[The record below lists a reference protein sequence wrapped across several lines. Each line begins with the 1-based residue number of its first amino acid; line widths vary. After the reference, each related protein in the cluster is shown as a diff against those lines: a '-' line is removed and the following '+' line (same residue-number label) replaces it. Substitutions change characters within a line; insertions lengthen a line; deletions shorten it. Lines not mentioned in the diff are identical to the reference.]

1 MAGTH
6 GFRRV
11 GVVEMEAAAAAEV
24 VGAGSGTDGD
34 VQIKGTKE
42 NGQPVEQPAA
52 SEALEMP
59 STPLPLPRD
68 IDWSEHFSFF
78 NSVGGFGGS
87 TDGARG
93 LISVGISNSESRP
106 DSVTQTQSCLNNADE
121 RVEELTLKN
130 CISTEVQPEVSAGGS
145 TSSGGKPTVMRGL
158 WGNFTRMAWRASDVA
173 SREKL
178 AASRGEVTNLRIGDM
193 PSRENLAVSF
203 GNNMISRSN
212 DASSKEMAMNHGDN
226 ANNEFNLPF
235 SNQQHFLSSRPN
247 QSEQQRVE
255 RENALIVSSFSTRI
269 LDQMRSK
276 TVTPSSGV
284 QGFPFKTVLKGK
296 GVVYQGTR
304 EETQVQAIARPR
316 VPMDKIRKIPNIPQD
331 SMARVDGTFF
341 GSGGNVLEP
350 QCEGTSLREII
361 KPARQTMCKFEK
373 MHLFKQILDLVD
385 KSHAQGFT
393 LQHLRPSYFTIS
405 SSNQVKY
412 IGSYGTQDL
421 SAPSKLDIATD
432 DIFNRKRCFDPKIES
447 QESNGDNASVIK
459 YQKVGEQGSIAV
471 RRSVNTF
478 WANHRGG
485 NQNEGVDPG
494 ALWQGNSSCTGR
506 ERFKAAEPFY
516 GSSIP
521 YAQRLSNSGNQ
532 QLAFELRMLEE
543 SWYRSPEEISQLKG
557 ILPSN
562 IYSLGVLLFE
572 LFCCC
577 ETWEVHCAAM
587 SDLRHRILP
596 PNFLS
601 ESPKEAG
608 FCLWLLHPD
617 PCSRPKARD
626 ILGCD
631 LINEGRD
638 LSLLDKTPVAV
649 HEEDTESGLLLGFLS
664 QLKEEKEMHTAKLS
678 ADLASLETDIAEV
691 ERRHSMRVG
700 FSLEDMDVLA
710 GSNDFSGASAYTLGG
725 ASLSGLPPSLCRPS
739 IYEER
744 VMRNLEQLENAY
756 YSMRSTIET
765 SEANVIKRSENDAL
779 RIRQNFH
786 QLNSDANAINEQA
799 DPLGCFFDGLCK
811 YARYSRFEVR
821 GILKNA
827 DILNSPNV
835 ICSLSFDR
843 DEEYFAA
850 AGVSK
855 KIKIF
860 EFDALLN
867 DRVDIHYPLIEMP
880 SKSKLSCVCWNSYI
894 KNYLASTD
902 YDGTVQLWDASSGQ
916 GFTQFTEHRKRAW
929 SVSFSEVDPTKLASG
944 SDDCCVKIWS
954 INQKNCADTIRNV
967 ANVCC
972 VQFSP
977 YSSRMLA
984 FGSAD
989 YKIYCYDL
997 RNTRIP
1003 WCTISGH
1010 GKAVSYVRFLDPET
1024 LISASTDNT
1033 LKIWD
1038 LNQTNSSGLS
1048 TDACSMTLRGHTNEK
1063 NFVGLSVHDGYITC
1077 GSENNEVFSYY
1088 KTFPMPITSHK
1099 FGSIDPITGQETNDD
1114 NQQFVSSVCWRGRS
1128 NMVVA
1133 ANSTGSI
1140 KVLELV

>member
-1 MAGTH
+1 MEGTT
-6 GFRRV
+6 
-11 GVVEMEAAAAAEV
+11 AAEV
-24 VGAGSGTDGD
+24 GGAADGAAGD
-34 VQIKGTKE
+34 VQIKGSKE
-42 NGQPVEQPAA
+42 NGQPEQQQQQQPSG

-59 STPLPLPRD
+59 ATLLPRD

-78 NSVGGFGGS
+78 TSLGGFGGS
-87 TDGARG
+87 SDGARG
-93 LISVGISNSESRP
+93 LTSIGLSNSESRP
-106 DSVTQTQSCLNNADE
+106 DSVTQRGLDNGAEE

-130 CISTEVQPEVSAGGS
+130 CINTDVQPEVSAGGS
-145 TSSGGKPTVMRGL
+145 SSSGDRPTAIKGL
-158 WGNFTRMAWRASDVA
+158 WGNFTRMAWRTSELA
-173 SREKL
+173 SREN
-178 AASRGEVTNLRIGDM
+178 AAVSYGDVANLRAGDAF
-193 PSRENLAVSF
+193 SRENMGMSLA
-203 GNNMISRSN
+203 NNMISWNN
-212 DASSKEMAMNHGDN
+212 DVSGKETPTSRVGNV
-226 ANNEFNLPF
+226 NNEFMMPF
-235 SNQQHFLSSRPN
+235 RSQQLLLSARPN
-247 QSEQQRVE
+247 QNEHRPE
-255 RENALIVSSFSTRI
+255 RDNAIKVSSFSNRI
-269 LDQMRSK
+269 LEQMRSK
-276 TVTPSSGV
+276 TVTPPSGV
-284 QGFPFKTVLKGK
+284 LGSPPNGKSKGK
-296 GVVYQGTR
+296 GVAYQGAR
-304 EETQVQAIARPR
+304 EEVQAQANARPR
-316 VPMDKIRKIPNIPQD
+316 VPSDKIPTIPTSMHD
-331 SMARVDGTFF
+331 SMARVDPLLNGA
-341 GSGGNVLEP
+341 GGNVSKSH
-350 QCEGTSLREII
+350 CEGTSLRELI
-361 KPARQTMCKFEK
+361 KPGRQTLSKFEK
-373 MHLFKQILDLVD
+373 MNLFKQILDLVD
-385 KSHAQGFT
+385 KCHAQGYT
-393 LQHLRPSYFTIS
+393 LQHLRPSYFTIP

-412 IGSYGTQDL
+412 IGSYTAQDL
-421 SAPSKLDIATD
+421 PTSIKQDVTREDLG
-432 DIFNRKRCFDPKIES
+432 NRKRCLGQKIDH
-447 QESNGDNASVIK
+447 QESNGHRNSMLK
-459 YQKVGEQGSIAV
+459 YQKVGDQGSVAV
-471 RRSVNTF
+471 RRPTHTF
-478 WANHRGG
+478 WTDQRGD
-485 NQNEGVDPG
+485 NQNEDVNPGVLRPE
-494 ALWQGNSSCTGR
+494 NYSYTVR
-506 ERFKAAEPFY
+506 ERFKFVEPY
-516 GSSIP
+516 GSNTSC
-521 YAQRLSNSGNQ
+521 AQHVSSSGNQ
-532 QLAFELRMLEE
+532 QPAFELRNLEE
-543 SWYRSPEEISQLKG
+543 SWYMSPEELSQFKG
-557 ILPSN
+557 TFPSN

-572 LFCCC
+572 LFCCS

-587 SDLRHRILP
+587 SNLRQRILP

-638 LSLLDKTPVAV
+638 LSLLEQTPVSIS
-649 HEEDTESGLLLGFLS
+649 EDDTESSLLLNFLS
-664 QLKEEKEMHTAKLS
+664 QLKEEKEMQAAKLS
-678 ADLASLETDIAEV
+678 ADLGSLQTDITEV
-691 ERRHSMRVG
+691 ERRHSARMG
-700 FSLEDMDVLA
+700 FSLVDTDVLA
-710 GSNDFSGASAYTLGG
+710 SSSALSGASVS
-725 ASLSGLPPSLCRPS
+725 ASQDALLSGLVPSLCKSS

-756 YSMRSTIET
+756 YSMRSTVDTCET
-765 SEANVIKRSENDAL
+765 NAIKRPDKEAL
-779 RIRQNFH
+779 RVRENFY
-786 QLNSDANAINEQA
+786 QVCSDSDAMGEQT
-799 DPLGCFFDGLCK
+799 DRLGSFFDGLCK
-811 YARYSRFEVR
+811 YARHSRFEVR
-821 GILKNA
+821 GIMKNA

-880 SKSKLSCVCWNSYI
+880 SKSKLSCVCWNNYI

-944 SDDCCVKIWS
+944 SDDCCVKVWS
-954 INQKNCADTIRNV
+954 INQKNCIDTIRNV

-977 YSSRMLA
+977 YSSHMLA

-1038 LNQTNSSGLS
+1038 LNRTNCSGLS
-1048 TDACSMTLRGHTNEK
+1048 TDSCSLTLNGHTNEK

-1077 GSENNEVFSYY
+1077 GSETNEVFSYY
-1088 KTFPMPITSHK
+1088 KSFPMPITSHK
-1099 FGSIDPITGQETNDD
+1099 FGSIDPITGQVTNEDS
-1114 NQQFVSSVCWRGRS
+1114 QQFVSSVCWRGKS

-1133 ANSTGSI
+1133 ASSSGSI

>member
-24 VGAGSGTDGD
+24 AGAGSGTDGD
-34 VQIKGTKE
+34 LQIKGSKE
-42 NGQPVEQPAA
+42 NGQPAEQPAP

-93 LISVGISNSESRP
+93 LTSVGLSNSESRP
-106 DSVTQTQSCLNNADE
+106 DSVTQTQSCLNNEDE
-121 RVEELTLKN
+121 RVEELTLNN
-130 CISTEVQPEVSAGGS
+130 CISSDAQHEVSAGGS
-145 TSSGGKPTVMRGL
+145 TSSGEKPTVMRGL

-173 SREKL
+173 NREKL
-178 AASRGEVTNLRIGDM
+178 AASRGDVANLRIGDM

-203 GNNMISRSN
+203 GNNMISRN
-212 DASSKEMAMNHGDN
+212 DASSKEMAMSHGDN

-235 SNQQHFLSSRPN
+235 GNQQPFLSSRPN
-247 QSEQQRVE
+247 QTEQRVE

-284 QGFPFKTVLKGK
+284 QGFPFKSVLKGK
-296 GVVYQGTR
+296 GVVYQGAR
-304 EETQVQAIARPR
+304 EETQVQGNARTR

-331 SMARVDGTFF
+331 SMARVDGTIF
-341 GSGGNVLEP
+341 GSGGNVLES
-350 QCEGTSLREII
+350 QCEGTSLRELI
-361 KPARQTMCKFEK
+361 KPARQTMSKFEK
-373 MHLFKQILDLVD
+373 MHFFKQILDLVD
-385 KSHAQGFT
+385 KSHAQGFS

-405 SSNQVKY
+405 ASNQVKY

-432 DIFNRKRCFDPKIES
+432 DIFNRKRYLDPKLES

-471 RRSVNTF
+471 RRPVHTF

-485 NQNEGVDPG
+485 NQSESVDPG
-494 ALWQGNSSCTGR
+494 ALWQGNSTCAVR

-516 GSSIP
+516 GGGIH
-521 YAQRLSNSGNQ
+521 YAQRLSSSGNQ
-532 QLAFELRMLEE
+532 QSVFELRMLEE

-572 LFCCC
+572 ISVIAFCPQIFFQK
-577 ETWEVHCAAM
+577 VLKKLV
-587 SDLRHRILP
+587 SVFGYSIQILVLGLRQ
-596 PNFLS
+596 
-601 ESPKEAG
+601 
-608 FCLWLLHPD
+608 
-617 PCSRPKARD
+617 
-626 ILGCD
+626 GCD

-649 HEEDTESGLLLGFLS
+649 NEEDTESGLLLGFLS
-664 QLKEEKEMHTAKLS
+664 QLKEEKEMHAAKLS
-678 ADLASLETDIAEV
+678 ADLASLETDITEV
-691 ERRHSMRVG
+691 ERRHSMRMG

-710 GSNDFSGASAYTLGG
+710 GSNDLLEASACPLGG
-725 ASLSGLPPSLCRPS
+725 ASLSGLPPSLCRSS

-756 YSMRSTIET
+756 YSMRSTIDT
-765 SEANVIKRSENDAL
+765 SEANIIKRADNDAL
-779 RIRQNFH
+779 RVRQNCY
-786 QLNSDANAINEQA
+786 QLHSDANAIDEQA

-821 GILKNA
+821 GVLKNA

-944 SDDCCVKIWS
+944 SDDCCVK
-954 INQKNCADTIRNV
+954 KNCTDTIRNV

-1038 LNQTNSSGLS
+1038 LNRTNSSGFS
-1048 TDACSMTLRGHTNEK
+1048 TDACSMTLSGHTNEK
-1063 NFVGLSVHDGYITC
+1063 
-1077 GSENNEVFSYY
+1077 VFSYY

-1133 ANSTGSI
+1133 SNSTGSI

>member
-1 MAGTH
+1 MEGTT
-6 GFRRV
+6 
-11 GVVEMEAAAAAEV
+11 AAEV
-24 VGAGSGTDGD
+24 GGAGDGAAGD
-34 VQIKGTKE
+34 VQIKGSKE
-42 NGQPVEQPAA
+42 NGQPAQQQQPSG

-59 STPLPLPRD
+59 ATPLPRD

-78 NSVGGFGGS
+78 TSLGGFGGS
-87 TDGARG
+87 SDGARG
-93 LISVGISNSESRP
+93 LTSVGLSNSESRP
-106 DSVTQTQSCLNNADE
+106 DSVTQRGFDHDAEE

-130 CISTEVQPEVSAGGS
+130 CISTDVQPEVSAGGS
-145 TSSGGKPTVMRGL
+145 SSSGDRPTVIKGL
-158 WGNFTRMAWRASDVA
+158 WGNFTRMAWRSSELA
-173 SREKL
+173 SREN
-178 AASRGEVTNLRIGDM
+178 ASVTYGDIANLRAGDAS
-193 PSRENLAVSF
+193 SRENLGTGFV
-203 GNNMISRSN
+203 NNMISRNN
-212 DASSKEMAMNHGDN
+212 DVSGKETPTGRGGTV
-226 ANNEFNLPF
+226 NNEFMMPF
-235 SNQQHFLSSRPN
+235 RNQQLLLSGRPN
-247 QSEQQRVE
+247 QNEHRAE
-255 RENALIVSSFSTRI
+255 RDNAIKVSSFSNRI
-269 LDQMRSK
+269 LEQMRSK
-276 TVTPSSGV
+276 TVTPPSGV
-284 QGFPFKTVLKGK
+284 KTVTPPSGVLGSPLNGKSKGK
-296 GVVYQGTR
+296 GVAYQGAR
-304 EETQVQAIARPR
+304 EEIQVQANARPR
-316 VPMDKIRKIPNIPQD
+316 GPLDKIPIIPTSLYD
-331 SMARVDGTFF
+331 SVARVDPMLFS
-341 GSGGNVLEP
+341 SGGNVSKSHSD
-350 QCEGTSLREII
+350 GTSLRELI
-361 KPARQTMCKFEK
+361 KPGWQTLSKFEK
-373 MHLFKQILDLVD
+373 MHLFKQILDLLD
-385 KSHAQGFT
+385 KCHAQGYT
-393 LQHLRPSYFTIS
+393 LQHLRPSYFTVP

-412 IGSYGTQDL
+412 IGSYTTQELPTSIKQDVSREDL
-421 SAPSKLDIATD
+421 G
-432 DIFNRKRCFDPKIES
+432 NRKRGFGHKIEH
-447 QESNGDNASVIK
+447 QEPNGHGNSMLK
-459 YQKVGEQGSIAV
+459 YQKVGEQGSVAV
-471 RRSVNTF
+471 RRPTHAF
-478 WANHRGG
+478 WADQTVD
-485 NQNEGVDPG
+485 NQNEDVNPGV
-494 ALWQGNSSCTGR
+494 LRQENFSCTVR
-506 ERFKAAEPFY
+506 EHSKFVEPY
-516 GSSIP
+516 GTTTSCAQHVSI
-521 YAQRLSNSGNQ
+521 SGNQ
-532 QLAFELRMLEE
+532 QPSFELRNLEE
-543 SWYRSPEEISQLKG
+543 SWYISPEELSHFKG
-557 ILPSN
+557 TFPSN

-572 LFCCC
+572 LFCCS
-577 ETWEVHCAAM
+577 ETWEAHCAAM
-587 SDLRHRILP
+587 SNLRQRILP

-617 PCSRPKARD
+617 PSSRPKARD

-638 LSLLDKTPVAV
+638 LSLLDQAPASIS
-649 HEEDTESGLLLGFLS
+649 EDDTESSLLLNFLS
-664 QLKEEKEMHTAKLS
+664 QLKEEKEMQAAKLS
-678 ADLASLETDIAEV
+678 ADLGSLQTDIAEV
-691 ERRHSMRVG
+691 ERRHSARME
-700 FSLEDMDVLA
+700 FSLEDTDILA
-710 GSNDFSGASAYTLGG
+710 SSSALSGASVRGPQG
-725 ASLSGLPPSLCRPS
+725 ALLPSLCKSS

-756 YSMRSTIET
+756 YSMRSTVDTCET
-765 SEANVIKRSENDAL
+765 DAIKRPDNEAL
-779 RIRQNFH
+779 RVRENFY
-786 QLNSDANAINEQA
+786 QLHSDSDASVEQT
-799 DPLGCFFDGLCK
+799 DRLGCFFDGLCK
-811 YARYSRFEVR
+811 YARHSRFEVR

-880 SKSKLSCVCWNSYI
+880 SKSKLSCVCWNNYI

-944 SDDCCVKIWS
+944 SDDCCVKVWS
-954 INQKNCADTIRNV
+954 INQKNCVDTIRNV

-1038 LNQTNSSGLS
+1038 LNRTNCSGLS
-1048 TDACSMTLRGHTNEK
+1048 NDSCSLTLNGHTNEK

-1077 GSENNEVFSYY
+1077 GSETNEVFSYY

-1099 FGSIDPITGQETNDD
+1099 FGSIDPITGQVTNED
-1114 NQQFVSSVCWRGRS
+1114 NQQFVSSVCWRGKS

-1133 ANSTGSI
+1133 ANSSGSI

>member
-11 GVVEMEAAAAAEV
+11 GVVEMEAATAAEV
-24 VGAGSGTDGD
+24 AGAGSGTDGD
-34 VQIKGTKE
+34 LQIKGSKE
-42 NGQPVEQPAA
+42 NGQTAEQPAA

-87 TDGARG
+87 MDGARG
-93 LISVGISNSESRP
+93 LTSVGLSNSESRP

-130 CISTEVQPEVSAGGS
+130 CISSDAQHEVSAGGS
-145 TSSGGKPTVMRGL
+145 TSSGEKPTVMRGL

-173 SREKL
+173 NREKI
-178 AASRGEVTNLRIGDM
+178 AANRADVANLRVGDM
-193 PSRENLAVSF
+193 PIRENLAVSF
-203 GNNMISRSN
+203 GNNMISRN
-212 DASSKEMAMNHGDN
+212 DASNKEMGMSHGDH

-235 SNQQHFLSSRPN
+235 GNQQPYLSPRPN
-247 QSEQQRVE
+247 QNEQRVE
-255 RENALIVSSFSTRI
+255 RENALIVSSFSARI

-276 TVTPSSGV
+276 NVTPSSGV
-284 QGFPFKTVLKGK
+284 QSFPFKSVLKGK
-296 GVVYQGTR
+296 GVVYQGAR
-304 EETQVQAIARPR
+304 EEIQVQGNARTR
-316 VPMDKIRKIPNIPQD
+316 APMDKIRKIPNIPQD
-331 SMARVDGTFF
+331 SMARMDGTIF
-341 GSGGNVLEP
+341 GSGGNVLKP
-350 QCEGTSLREII
+350 QCEGTSLRELI
-361 KPARQTMCKFEK
+361 KPARQTMSKFEK
-373 MHLFKQILDLVD
+373 MHFFKQILDLVD
-385 KSHAQGFT
+385 KSHAQGFS

-405 SSNQVKY
+405 ASNQVKY

-432 DIFNRKRCFDPKIES
+432 DVFNRKRYLDPKVES
-447 QESNGDNASVIK
+447 QDSNGDNASITK

-471 RRSVNTF
+471 RRPVHTF

-485 NQNEGVDPG
+485 NQSEGVDPG
-494 ALWQGNSSCTGR
+494 ALWQGNSSCTVR

-516 GSSIP
+516 GGSMP
-521 YAQRLSNSGNQ
+521 YAQRLSSSGNQ
-532 QLAFELRMLEE
+532 QSVFELRMLEE

-572 LFCCC
+572 ISVIAFCPQIFFQK
-577 ETWEVHCAAM
+577 VLKKLV
-587 SDLRHRILP
+587 SVFGYSIQIPVLGLRQ
-596 PNFLS
+596 
-601 ESPKEAG
+601 
-608 FCLWLLHPD
+608 
-617 PCSRPKARD
+617 
-626 ILGCD
+626 GCD

-638 LSLLDKTPVAV
+638 LSLLDNKTPVAV
-649 HEEDTESGLLLGFLS
+649 NEEDTESGLLLGFLS
-664 QLKEEKEMHTAKLS
+664 QLKEEKEMHAAKLS

-691 ERRHSMRVG
+691 EKRHSMRMG

-710 GSNDFSGASAYTLGG
+710 SSNDLSGASACALGG
-725 ASLSGLPPSLCRPS
+725 ASLSGLPPSLCRSS

-756 YSMRSTIET
+756 YSMRSTIDT
-765 SEANVIKRSENDAL
+765 SEANIIKRVDNDAL
-779 RIRQNFH
+779 RVRQNFH
-786 QLNSDANAINEQA
+786 ELHSDANAIDEQA

-944 SDDCCVKIWS
+944 SDDCCVK
-954 INQKNCADTIRNV
+954 KNCTDTIRNV

-1038 LNQTNSSGLS
+1038 LNRTNSSGLS
-1048 TDACSMTLRGHTNEK
+1048 TDACSMTLSGHTNEK
-1063 NFVGLSVHDGYITC
+1063 
-1077 GSENNEVFSYY
+1077 VFSYY

>member
-1 MAGTH
+1 MLRRGVISHCEQDGGDARFH
-6 GFRRV
+6 RV
-11 GVVEMEAAAAAEV
+11 GVGEMEGAGAVAEV
-24 VGAGSGTDGD
+24 AGAGSGADGD
-34 VQIKGTKE
+34 VQIKGIKD
-42 NGQPVEQPAA
+42 NGQTTEQPSG

-59 STPLPLPRD
+59 STPLPLPREME
-68 IDWSEHFSFF
+68 WSEHFSFF
-78 NSVGGFGGS
+78 NSLGGFGGS

-93 LISVGISNSESRP
+93 LTSVGLSNSESRP
-106 DSVTQTQSCLNNADE
+106 DSVTQSCLNNADE
-121 RVEELTLKN
+121 RVEELTVKN
-130 CISTEVQPEVSAGGS
+130 CISSDVQPEVSTGGS
-145 TSSGGKPTVMRGL
+145 TSSGEKHTVMRGL
-158 WGNFTRMAWRASDVA
+158 WGNFTRMACRTSDMT

-178 AASRGEVTNLRIGDM
+178 AATHVDDTNLRISDM
-193 PSRENLAVSF
+193 SSRENLAVSF
-203 GNNMISRSN
+203 GSNIISRSN
-212 DASSKEMAMNHGDN
+212 DASNKEMAVSHRENV
-226 ANNEFNLPF
+226 NNEFNMPF
-235 SNQQHFLSSRPN
+235 GNQQPFLSSRLN
-247 QSEQQRVE
+247 QSEQRAE
-255 RENALIVSSFSTRI
+255 RENAL
-269 LDQMRSK
+269 K
-276 TVTPSSGV
+276 GY
-284 QGFPFKTVLKGK
+284 PFKTVLKGK
-296 GVVYQGTR
+296 AAIYQGSR
-304 EETQVQAIARPR
+304 EETQDQANAKPR
-316 VPMDKIRKIPNIPQD
+316 VSMDKIPKIPNMPHD
-331 SMARVDGTFF
+331 SMARVD
-341 GSGGNVLEP
+341 
-350 QCEGTSLREII
+350 
-361 KPARQTMCKFEK
+361 
-373 MHLFKQILDLVD
+373 
-385 KSHAQGFT
+385 
-393 LQHLRPSYFTIS
+393 
-405 SSNQVKY
+405 
-412 IGSYGTQDL
+412 
-421 SAPSKLDIATD
+421 
-432 DIFNRKRCFDPKIES
+432 
-447 QESNGDNASVIK
+447 
-459 YQKVGEQGSIAV
+459 
-471 RRSVNTF
+471 
-478 WANHRGG
+478 
-485 NQNEGVDPG
+485 
-494 ALWQGNSSCTGR
+494 
-506 ERFKAAEPFY
+506 EPFY
-516 GSSIP
+516 GNSTP
-521 YAQRLSNSGNQ
+521 YVQRLSNSGNQ
-532 QLAFELRMLEE
+532 QSIFEFRMLEE
-543 SWYRSPEEISQLKG
+543 IWYRSPEEISQLKG
-557 ILPSN
+557 IFPSN
-562 IYSLGVLLFE
+562 IYSLGVLMFE

-577 ETWEVHCAAM
+577 ETWEMHCAAM

-596 PNFLS
+596 PSFLS

-617 PCSRPKARD
+617 PCCRPKARD

-638 LSLLDKTPVAV
+638 LSLLDKTPVAIN
-649 HEEDTESGLLLGFLS
+649 EEDTESGLLLGFLS
-664 QLKEEKEMHTAKLS
+664 QLKEEKEMQAAKLS
-678 ADLASLETDIAEV
+678 SDVASLQTDIGEV
-691 ERRHSMRVG
+691 ERRHSVRME
-700 FSLEDMDVLA
+700 FSLENADVLA
-710 GSNDFSGASAYTLGG
+710 GSNDYSGASAHAPRG
-725 ASLSGLPPSLCRPS
+725 ASLSGLLPSLCRSS

-744 VMRNLEQLENAY
+744 VTKNLEQLENAY
-756 YSMRSTIET
+756 YSMRSTIDAT
-765 SEANVIKRSENDAL
+765 DTNAIKRSDNDAL
-779 RIRQNFH
+779 RVRQNFH
-786 QLNSDANAINEQA
+786 QPHSDANAIIEET

-811 YARYSRFEVR
+811 YARYSRFKVR

-916 GFTQFTEHRKRAW
+916 GFMQFTEHRKRAW
-929 SVSFSEVDPTKLASG
+929 SVSFSDVDPTKLASG
-944 SDDCCVKIWS
+944 SDDCCVKVWS
-954 INQKNCADTIRNV
+954 INQKNCTDTIRNV

-972 VQFSP
+972 VQLSP

-1038 LNQTNSSGLS
+1038 LNRTNSSGLS
-1048 TDACSMTLRGHTNEK
+1048 TNACSLTLSGHTNEK
-1063 NFVGLSVHDGYITC
+1063 NFVGLSVHDGYIAC

-1088 KTFPMPITSHK
+1088 KTFPMPLTSHK

-1133 ANSTGSI
+1133 ANSSGSI

>member
-1 MAGTH
+1 MEGT
-6 GFRRV
+6 
-11 GVVEMEAAAAAEV
+11 AAAEV
-24 VGAGSGTDGD
+24 AGAGDGTAGD
-34 VQIKGTKE
+34 AQIKASKD
-42 NGQPVEQPAA
+42 NGQTAQQPSG

-59 STPLPLPRD
+59 ATPLPRD

-78 NSVGGFGGS
+78 NSLGGLGGS
-87 TDGARG
+87 SDGARG
-93 LISVGISNSESRP
+93 MTSVGLSNSGSRP
-106 DSVTQTQSCLNNADE
+106 DSVTQRGLDDTEE

-130 CISTEVQPEVSAGGS
+130 CINTDVQPEVSAGGS
-145 TSSGGKPTVMRGL
+145 SSSGDKPTVVKGL
-158 WGNFTRMAWRASDVA
+158 WGNFTRMAWRTSDMA
-173 SREKL
+173 SRENA
-178 AASRGEVTNLRIGDM
+178 AASCGNIVNLRAGDVS
-193 PSRENLAVSF
+193 SRENLAASLA
-203 GNNMISRSN
+203 NNTISRNN
-212 DASSKEMAMNHGDN
+212 DVSGMDIPTSRGGNV
-226 ANNEFNLPF
+226 NNEFMMPF
-235 SNQQHFLSSRPN
+235 LNQQFLSSARPN
-247 QSEQQRVE
+247 QSDQRAE
-255 RENALIVSSFSTRI
+255 RENALKVSSFSNRI
-269 LDQMRSK
+269 FDQMRSK

-284 QGFPFKTVLKGK
+284 LGSPLKNNFKGK
-296 GVVYQGTR
+296 AVAHQGAR
-304 EETQVQAIARPR
+304 EEIQVQANAKR
-316 VPMDKIRKIPNIPQD
+316 VPLDKIPTSTHV
-331 SMARVDGTFF
+331 SMAKMDPMLFSG
-341 GSGGNVLEP
+341 GGNVSKSH
-350 QCEGTSLREII
+350 CEGASLRELI
-361 KPARQTMCKFEK
+361 KPGRQTMGKFEK
-373 MHLFKQILDLVD
+373 MNLFKQILDLVD
-385 KSHAQGFT
+385 KCHAQGFT
-393 LQHLRPSYFTIS
+393 LQHLCPSYFTIPS
-405 SSNQVKY
+405 SGQVKY
-412 IGSYGTQDL
+412 IGSYTTQNL
-421 SAPSKLDIATD
+421 STSIRQDIAPEDTV
-432 DIFNRKRCFDPKIES
+432 NRKRSFGHKS
-447 QESNGDNASVIK
+447 GNQESNGHGNSMLK
-459 YQKVGEQGSIAV
+459 YQKVGDQGSGAV
-471 RRSVNTF
+471 RRPIQTF
-478 WANHRGG
+478 WTDRRHG
-485 NQNEGVDPG
+485 NQHEVVDPD
-494 ALWQGNSSCTGR
+494 ALRQGISSCPVR
-506 ERFKAAEPFY
+506 ERSKFIEPY
-516 GSSIP
+516 GS
-521 YAQRLSNSGNQ
+521 NTSGNQ
-532 QLAFELRMLEE
+532 QSAFEPRILEE
-543 SWYRSPEEISQLKG
+543 SWYKSPEELSQSSG
-557 ILPSN
+557 TFPSN

-577 ETWEVHCAAM
+577 ETWEVHCSAM

-596 PNFLS
+596 PSFLS

-617 PCSRPKARD
+617 PCLRPKARD

-638 LSLLDKTPVAV
+638 LSLLDQAPAAAISEKDA
-649 HEEDTESGLLLGFLS
+649 ESSLLLNFLS
-664 QLKEEKEMHTAKLS
+664 QLKEEKDMQAAKLS
-678 ADLASLETDIAEV
+678 ADLASLQTDITEV
-691 ERRHSMRVG
+691 EKRHSRRTG
-700 FSLEDMDVLA
+700 FSLADI
-710 GSNDFSGASAYTLGG
+710 DFLQSSSALSGAAANASQG
-725 ASLSGLPPSLCRPS
+725 ALLSGLLPSLCKSS

-744 VMRNLEQLENAY
+744 VMKNMEQLENAY
-756 YSMRSTIET
+756 YSMRPAVDT
-765 SEANVIKRSENDAL
+765 SVTNIIKRPDNEAL
-779 RIRQNFH
+779 RVRENFY
-786 QLNSDANAINEQA
+786 QLHSDSDATNEET
-799 DPLGCFFDGLCK
+799 DRLGCFFDGLCK
-811 YARYSRFEVR
+811 YARHSRFEVR

-843 DEEYFAA
+843 DEEYFAT

-867 DRVDIHYPLIEMP
+867 NQVDIHYPLIEMP
-880 SKSKLSCVCWNSYI
+880 SKSKLSCVCWNNYI

-944 SDDCCVKIWS
+944 SDDCCVKVWS
-954 INQKNCADTIRNV
+954 INQKNCIDTIRNV

-1003 WCTISGH
+1003 WCSISGH

-1038 LNQTNSSGLS
+1038 LNRTNSSGLS
-1048 TDACSMTLRGHTNEK
+1048 ADSCSLTLSGHTNEK

-1077 GSENNEVFSYY
+1077 GSETNEVYSYY

-1099 FGSIDPITGQETNDD
+1099 FGSIDPITGQATNED
-1114 NQQFVSSVCWRGRS
+1114 NQQFVSSVCWRGKS

-1133 ANSTGSI
+1133 ANSSGSI